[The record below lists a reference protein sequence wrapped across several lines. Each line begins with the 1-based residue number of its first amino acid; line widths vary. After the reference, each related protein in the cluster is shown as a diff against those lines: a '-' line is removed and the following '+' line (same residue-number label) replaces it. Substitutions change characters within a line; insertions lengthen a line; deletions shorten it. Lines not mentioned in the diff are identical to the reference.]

1 MKSSFFDLLLK
12 KAQDCPQRIAFPETD
27 AERILQTAQRLVELK
42 AAIPVLIGN
51 KETIEAFADTSGIS
65 LAGMEFVDNGDEN
78 LRDQLV
84 KAYVSCC
91 DLLSE
96 KGIARKIKRRE
107 AFAAAMVK
115 VGWADCFVSGFQ
127 CTTAETIIAAQTII
141 GMQPGIST
149 VSSLCVL
156 EAPGWNGPEGELL
169 CLTDCVV
176 TQDPDSETL
185 ADVAISA
192 CDTMS
197 KMMGWDPRAAMLSY
211 STQGSGDT
219 DNVLKVVNAV
229 KIANEKRPDLKI
241 DGEFQLDTAILPEV
255 AAKKVR
261 IPSEVAGRANIIVFP
276 DLNAGNIGVKLINIF
291 AGYPVHGALLAGL
304 SRPCV
309 DLSRSA
315 PLDQIVGACI
325 MLAVTAQNK

>member
-1 MKSSFFDLLLK
+1 MNSVFFDLLLK
-12 KAQDCPQRIAFPETD
+12 KAQTRPQRIAFPETD
-27 AERILQTAQRLVELK
+27 AVRILQTAQRLVELK
-42 AAIPVLIGN
+42 AAIPVLIGDRN
-51 KETIEAFADTSGIS
+51 EIDAVATASGIC
-65 LAGMEFVDNGDEN
+65 LDGMEFVDNGDDA
-78 LRDQLV
+78 LCGQLIEE
-84 KAYVSCC
+84 YISCC
-91 DLLSE
+91 DLLTE
-96 KGIARKIKRRE
+96 KGITRKIKHRE

-141 GMQPGIST
+141 GMQPGISS

-156 EAPGWNGPEGELL
+156 EAPGWDGPEGELL

-197 KMMGWDPRAAMLSY
+197 KMLGWEPRAAMLSY

-219 DNVLKVVNAV
+219 DNVFKVVDAV

-255 AAKKVR
+255 AAKKIR
-261 IPSEVAGRANIIVFP
+261 ILSEVAGRANIIVFP

-315 PLDQIVGACI
+315 PLDQIVGACV
-325 MLAVTAQNK
+325 MLAVTAQSN